1 MGGVFLPDPFQQF
14 KDFETLMGLPYG
26 IVSKVLVKGWVDGPW
41 GRMMTGQMTVP
52 EFARVF
58 CQLLSKEINRE
69 IQEDTVVAFMSSYG
83 NAQAY
88 PEMLAA
94 ARSVRAEGLR
104 TALLT
109 NNCYLDE
116 GRTRTLL
123 PLERSLFDVVV
134 ESCVLGYC
142 KPDRRVYNECLH
154 RLDVTPDQT
163 IFLDDQTDNVE
174 VARSIGITSIKVNS
188 PSQAVAELSRI
199 LDIPLNYQPSCT
211 DTNPI
216 MSNWGS
222 ELVMDA
228 KTAASKLACS
238 ENSNN
243 LSIEKSELTQSY
255 TEAAISPKK
264 AKQSQGSSGKNCS

>member
-58 CQLLSKEINRE
+58 CQLLSKEIDRE

-123 PLERSLFDVVV
+123 PLERSLFDVV
-134 ESCVLGYC
+134 
-142 KPDRRVYNECLH
+142 
-154 RLDVTPDQT
+154 
-163 IFLDDQTDNVE
+163 
-174 VARSIGITSIKVNS
+174 NS

-199 LDIPLNYQPSCT
+199 LDIPLNNQPSST
-211 DTNPI
+211 DTHSI

-222 ELVMDA
+222 ELVIGVKA
-228 KTAASKLACS
+228 AASKLACS
-238 ENSNN
+238 ENSDN
-243 LSIEKSELTQSY
+243 LSMKKFEPTQSY

-264 AKQSQGSSGKNCS
+264 AKQSQGSSGKSCT

>member
-1 MGGVFLPDPFQQF
+1 QQRNSRGHSGRLHVGV
-14 KDFETLMGLPYG
+14 
-26 IVSKVLVKGWVDGPW
+26 
-41 GRMMTGQMTVP
+41 TVTP
-52 EFARVF
+52 R
-58 CQLLSKEINRE
+58 K
-69 IQEDTVVAFMSSYG
+69 T
-83 NAQAY
+83 Y

-94 ARSVRAEGLR
+94 MRRCIRIPTEGLR

-134 ESCVLGYC
+134 ESCVLEL
-142 KPDRRVYNECLH
+142 P
-154 RLDVTPDQT
+154 
-163 IFLDDQTDNVE
+163 
-174 VARSIGITSIKVNS
+174 

-199 LDIPLNYQPSCT
+199 LDIPLNNQPSCT

-216 MSNWGS
+216 MSNWDS

-238 ENSNN
+238 
-243 LSIEKSELTQSY
+243 
-255 TEAAISPKK
+255 
-264 AKQSQGSSGKNCS
+264 G